1 MNLRLTT
8 GKHGWLLWVIPLIL
22 ILVLLAAVIIV
33 ASIRDLTSLEIIM
46 FQVMSLG
53 VGLFGSFW
61 LGRFS
66 AMEAARD
73 VVRPHARSA
82 LRTILLLRDSLYRL
96 SIMIE
101 EFKQDSDDVRLDK
114 IQSVVNEQIPVG
126 LSAVEDWRDIVP
138 DDVDEVLKRWT
149 DQGEV

>member
-1 MNLRLTT
+1 MNSRPTT
-8 GKHGWLLWVIPLIL
+8 GKYGWLLWVIPLIL

-46 FQVMSLG
+46 FQVLTLG

-82 LRTILLLRDSLYRL
+82 LRTILSLHDSLSRL
-96 SIMIE
+96 SGRIE
-101 EFKQDSDDVRLDK
+101 EFKGEGADHRLDI
-114 IQSVVNEQIPVG
+114 IQSTIHEQIPIG
-126 LSAVEDWRDIVP
+126 RSAVEDWRDVVP
-138 DDVDEVLKRWT
+138 DDVDEVLKRWVEQT
-149 DQGEV
+149 EV

>member
-1 MNLRLTT
+1 
-8 GKHGWLLWVIPLIL
+8 
-22 ILVLLAAVIIV
+22 
-33 ASIRDLTSLEIIM
+33 M

>member
-8 GKHGWLLWVIPLIL
+8 SKYGWLLWVIPLIL

>member
-8 GKHGWLLWVIPLIL
+8 GKYGWLLWVIPLIL

-149 DQGEV
+149 DRGEV

>member
-8 GKHGWLLWVIPLIL
+8 GKYGWLLWVIPLIL

-73 VVRPHARSA
+73 LLGVSGFGQFWVRE
-82 LRTILLLRDSLYRL
+82 IGVKKLL
-96 SIMIE
+96 
-101 EFKQDSDDVRLDK
+101 V
-114 IQSVVNEQIPVG
+114 
-126 LSAVEDWRDIVP
+126 
-138 DDVDEVLKRWT
+138 
-149 DQGEV
+149 

>member
-8 GKHGWLLWVIPLIL
+8 GKYGWLLWVIPLIL